1 MPRGSAPGE
10 RRGGRQKGTPNKATA
25 EIKEAARVYTQ
36 EALKTLVN
44 VMKTS
49 DSDAAKV
56 SACKELLDRAWGK
69 ATQPIAGDPD
79 QPLTYQI
86 VTGVPRELIAAAQQ
100 AERDERETAVH

>member
-1 MPRGSAPGE
+1 MPRGSPPGV

-25 EIKEAARVYTQ
+25 EIKEAARVYTKD
-36 EALKTLVN
+36 ALQTLVN
-44 VMKTS
+44 VMKNS

-86 VTGVPRELIAAAQQ
+86 VSGVPREVIAQQ
-100 AERDERETAVH
+100 GEDERETALH

>member
-1 MPRGSAPGE
+1 MAKGQKT
-10 RRGGRQKGTPNKATA
+10 GGRQKGTPNKATV
-25 EIKEAARVYTQ
+25 EIKEAARVYTKD
-36 EALKTLVN
+36 ALQTLVS

-49 DSDAAKV
+49 ESDAAKV
-56 SACKELLDRAWGK
+56 AACKEILDRAYGK

-86 VTGVPRELIAAAQQ
+86 VTGVPREVIAAAQQ